1 MSRIGLIITICIS
14 ILTLSVTVSAQ
25 DFKVSEIKLSSTNWG
40 TQKASF
46 DLTNLGEYFS
56 FVVATAEVDF
66 PGNVIDSKRFTKKVF
81 IIQPPEIEK
90 LEMPFII
97 HGNIGKGTV
106 LINFYNVVDT
116 LDPLFESQKFYSR
129 KFEFNIEIPKSLK
142 AIVDSGLQVPSIVS
156 LTGTFDNLFNRI
168 VIFLLN
174 RGKSLDEIAQST
186 GVEKSFVEKVASVLA
201 DEGLLDLHDST
212 YKPTFI
218 VLENNQ
224 VEAFKPIIGR
234 TVDDIYRTV
243 TGNIHKYD
251 STLTAL
257 ALKGLLTNDKSNVLD
272 GGSILY
278 HKYPVFL
285 GLFLWEFLGSRFINN
300 GNDILIYQGS
310 DLCRARMGDYMF
322 MIIGASDNV
331 GTTFYNKLQSGNVD
345 GFYCGA
351 TTPILKCGGRKWAF
365 EQDNSP
371 IYYTYNEDKIN
382 LPLSILAEGV
392 NDHITD
398 LEKALFDNF
407 PDDKDKDSFRG
418 VRYWCWGLVIDK
430 LMDKLVENKVLE
442 IEGKGVFLFQKTER

>member
-1 MSRIGLIITICIS
+1 MSHIRLIITICIS
-14 ILTLSVTVSAQ
+14 IIALSATVLAQ
-25 DFKVSEIKLSSTNWG
+25 DFKVGEIRLSSTTWG
-40 TQKASF
+40 KHIASF

-66 PGNVIDSKRFTKKVF
+66 PESVIDSKRLTRKTF
-81 IIQPPEIEK
+81 IVQPPELEK
-90 LEMPFII
+90 LEMPFVI

-106 LINFYNVVDT
+106 LINLYNVVDT

-129 KFEFNIEIPKSLK
+129 KFEFNIEIPISLK
-142 AIVDSGLQVPSIVS
+142 TIVDSGLQVPSIVN
-156 LTGTFDNLFNRI
+156 LTSTFDNLFNRI
-168 VIFLLN
+168 VIFLIN
-174 RGKSLDEIAQST
+174 RGKSLAEIAQST
-186 GVEKSFVEKVASVLA
+186 GVEKSFIEKTASVLA
-201 DEGLLDLHDST
+201 DEGLLDLQDST

-224 VEAFKPIIGR
+224 ARAIEPAIDKAV
-234 TVDDIYRTV
+234 TDIYSTV

-257 ALKGLLTNDKSNVLD
+257 ASKGLLTKDESNVLD

-278 HKYPVFL
+278 HKYPTFL
-285 GLFLWEFLGSRFINN
+285 GLFFWELLGSDFIND
-300 GNDILIYQGS
+300 GNDILIYEGS

-322 MIIGASDNV
+322 MVIGRSDYV
-331 GTTFYNKLQSGNVD
+331 GITFYNKLQGGNVD

-351 TTPILKCGGRKWAF
+351 ISPILKCGSKKWAF

-392 NDHITD
+392 NDHITV
-398 LEKALFDNF
+398 LERALSDSF
-407 PDDKDKDSFRG
+407 PNDKDKDSFKG
-418 VRYWCWGLVIDK
+418 VRYWCWNLVVDK
-430 LMDKLVENKVLE
+430 LMSKLIENEVLKMD
-442 IEGKGVFLFQKTER
+442 GKGIFLLQKTDR